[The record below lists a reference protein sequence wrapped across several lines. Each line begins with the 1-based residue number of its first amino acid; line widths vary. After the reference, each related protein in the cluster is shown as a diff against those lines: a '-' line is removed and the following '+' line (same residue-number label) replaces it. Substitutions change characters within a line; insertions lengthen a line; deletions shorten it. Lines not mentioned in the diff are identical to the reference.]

1 MACKRNSKKLNII
14 DRVPMINEKSEL
26 IHYEPRV
33 DNYNIYFHPI
43 NISQLTIKLYDEA
56 GNIYPNNNINNSF
69 EFEITELKHIN
80 Q

>member
-1 MACKRNSKKLNII
+1 
-14 DRVPMINEKSEL
+14 MINEKSEL

-33 DNYNIYFHPI
+33 DNYNIYFHQY
-43 NISQLTIKLYDEA
+43 ISQLTIKLYDEA
-56 GNIYPNNNINNSF
+56 GNMNLITYNNSF